1 MFSMCFILISS
12 SLDEYRKFIGTTVES
27 YCKSSKLRL
36 IPCFYLIF
44 STKASANTLEINS
57 GMCVFLEI
65 IYVAMVLNE
74 QNGESATTYLMFSII
89 WHPFNLCSS
98 LRQVTAP
105 MDLPHRMIFLKPLF
119 MRYLTMSS
127 ALLIAYIVPKII
139 KVRS

>member
-1 MFSMCFILISS
+1 MVSMCLILISS
-12 SLDEYRKFIGTTVES
+12 SRDEYKKLIGTTVES

-44 STKASANTLEINS
+44 STNASAKTLEINS
-57 GMCVFLEI
+57 GICAFLET

-74 QNGESATTYLMFSII
+74 QNGESAITYLMCSII
-89 WHPFNLCSS
+89 WHPLSLCSS

-105 MDLPHRMIFLKPLF
+105 IDLPQRMIFLKPLF

-127 ALLIAYIVPKII
+127 AL
-139 KVRS
+139 